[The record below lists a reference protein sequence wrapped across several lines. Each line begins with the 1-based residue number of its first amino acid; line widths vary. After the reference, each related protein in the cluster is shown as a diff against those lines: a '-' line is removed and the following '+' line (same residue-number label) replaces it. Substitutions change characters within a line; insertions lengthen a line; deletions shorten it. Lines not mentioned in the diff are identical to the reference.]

1 MYTGIRVVAMPN
13 KTNVHINDLIKACMT
28 TKWLNVSISFL
39 FTTVFLHDHDFD
51 LMVILLNLSF
61 FRSAQWCWPKPKV
74 KSLKLIGEVTM
85 SDRNL
90 SKNEWEGE
98 KTIEIGEMNTTCSQR
113 EWRSRRDG
121 RQWARNWSNSLSCE
135 FKPICSNSNILFTCN
150 ELLYNVFFRSTTFQ
164 RILLLG

>member
-13 KTNVHINDLIKACMT
+13 KTNVHINDLIKACMK

-98 KTIEIGEMNTTCSQR
+98 KTIEIGGWTQLA
-113 EWRSRRDG
+113 
-121 RQWARNWSNSLSCE
+121 ARGNE
-135 FKPICSNSNILFTCN
+135 EAEGTGDN
-150 ELLYNVFFRSTTFQ
+150 ELGIDPTASAVSLNPYAVIATYY
-164 RILLLG
+164 LLVMNCCIMYSSAPLHFKEYYC

>member
-1 MYTGIRVVAMPN
+1 MHDN
-13 KTNVHINDLIKACMT
+13 KMT
-28 TKWLNVSISFL
+28 ECLY
-39 FTTVFLHDHDFD
+39 
-51 LMVILLNLSF
+51 F
-61 FRSAQWCWPKPKV
+61 FPVYNSVPTWSWFWFN
-74 KSLKLIGEVTM
+74 G
-85 SDRNL
+85 N
-90 SKNEWEGE
+90 
-98 KTIEIGEMNTTCSQR
+98 TIEFKLFQISTMMLTKAQGKILETYWWGNDVRQKFVKEWMRGGKNNWDWGMNTTCSQR